1 MCVIVEMRIAN
12 HNDNKE
18 TKKQPIVRLAQ
29 ITMLL
34 GWGKV
39 FHLGP
44 NRMQESKVR
53 QRGINGH
60 ASQPAG
66 SKAFKSSKARAG
78 HFLYEKVSPL
88 LMIAPCWLNICLK
101 NALSIRSDSI

>member
-1 MCVIVEMRIAN
+1 MCVIVETRIAN
-12 HNDNKE
+12 HNDIRRPKNSQCK
-18 TKKQPIVRLAQ
+18 TRADHDAIGVC
-29 ITMLL
+29 
-34 GWGKV
+34 GKV

-53 QRGINGH
+53 RRGINGH

-78 HFLYEKVSPL
+78 RFLYEKVSPL

-101 NALSIRSDSI
+101 NALFIRSDSI